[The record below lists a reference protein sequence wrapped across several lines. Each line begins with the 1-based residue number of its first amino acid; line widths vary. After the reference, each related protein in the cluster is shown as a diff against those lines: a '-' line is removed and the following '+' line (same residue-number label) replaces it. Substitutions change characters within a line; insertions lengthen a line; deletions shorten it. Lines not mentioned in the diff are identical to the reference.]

1 MHRIYEWLKVI
12 WGEKINVFIKGAT
25 GGWIISGIFLFGSN
39 FSDKGAFLLA
49 YLVKVF
55 AVTVSGVISG
65 FATVFGNDMY
75 KWVKAKVIKRRIL
88 HKTKRKSNEQK
99 TRIKRAS

>member
-1 MHRIYEWLKVI
+1 MFNRFYEWLKII
-12 WGEKINVFIKGAT
+12 WGEKINIFIKGAT

-39 FSDKGAFLLA
+39 LSDKSAFLLA

-65 FATVFGNDMY
+65 FATVAGNDKY
-75 KWVKAKVIKRRIL
+75 KWVKEKYLTKKQIKKRRDNES
-88 HKTKRKSNEQK
+88 KTK
-99 TRIKRAS
+99 IKRAS